1 MENSKFSKISLIISG
16 IALAT
21 SIVVLIISL
30 AGNKGSD
37 TDATKNPTTVKL
49 DSTGNA
55 NLAYV
60 NLDTILAEYL
70 FSVKLQEDLIT
81 EQKKAEELFG
91 AKMKSLEKKY
101 KEFSEKARLGSFLS
115 QSSMDAQQKELMNE
129 EAYLQQYQ
137 QDVTNQLLMMQ
148 DSLNRVV
155 FDSVINF
162 INEKYKDKY
171 MLVLGNV
178 SGANVVYAADG
189 LNITKEV
196 VDELNERYS
205 KSKAGK

>member
-1 MENSKFSKISLIISG
+1 MENSKFSKISLIVSG

-21 SIVVLIISL
+21 SIVVLIVSL
-30 AGNKGSD
+30 TSKKGADS
-37 TDATKNPTTVKL
+37 DATKNPGTVKL
-49 DSTGNA
+49 DSTGNG

-60 NLDTILAEYL
+60 DLDEILNQYL
-70 FSVKLQEDLIT
+70 FSIKLQEDLIT

-91 AKMKSLEKKY
+91 AKMKALEKKY
-101 KEFSEKARLGSFLS
+101 KDFSEKARLGSFLS

-137 QDVTNQLLMMQ
+137 QEITNDLLMLQ
-148 DSLNRVV
+148 DSLNSVI
-155 FDSVINF
+155 FDSVVNF
-162 INEKYKDKY
+162 INEKYKEKY
-171 MLVLGNV
+171 MLVLGNI
-178 SGANVVYAADG
+178 SGANVVYAAEG

-205 KSKAGK
+205 KSKE